1 MQSAGSNIP
10 MSPNLRKIN
19 LLKNHKNQFI
29 DETYKNK
36 HMGIIII
43 NKVTVNLNNTQ
54 NPAS

>member
-43 NKVTVNLNNTQ
+43 NKVTVNLNNT
-54 NPAS
+54 